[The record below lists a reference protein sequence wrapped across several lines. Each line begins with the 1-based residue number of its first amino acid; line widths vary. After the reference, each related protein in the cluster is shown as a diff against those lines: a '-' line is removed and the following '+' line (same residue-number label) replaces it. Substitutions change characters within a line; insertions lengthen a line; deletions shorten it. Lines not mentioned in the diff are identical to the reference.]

1 MINTSGIKG
10 SQQRE
15 LKVGAQ
21 HMVNNYDTSE
31 AQQNTDR
38 VVLYKNK
45 EQLQQLENKI
55 EVSELAGGIA
65 HHFNNIL
72 TVVIGHGTL
81 LQMKMEPDNPLKVYV
96 ERILASSEKA
106 ADLTKKLLVFS
117 GHQRISQRI
126 ANLNETVLGAHK
138 LLSLLINNNIKLQM
152 ELTDQDLPVMID
164 AVRFEEVLVNLISN
178 AVDAMPHGGMLTVIT
193 ECLKLGSDL
202 TDGNYNGKSG
212 GCAILK
218 VADTGV
224 GMTKKVK
231 KRIFDPFFTTKE
243 VGKGAGLGLSAVY
256 GIIKQHNGSI
266 RIESQIKKGTE
277 VKIYLPLARLEIKER
292 T

>member
-1 MINTSGIKG
+1 MINTSEIKG

-15 LKVGAQ
+15 LKAGVQ
-21 HMVNNYDTSE
+21 YMIDNYDNSE
-31 AQQNTDR
+31 TQQNNDR
-38 VVLYKNK
+38 MILHKNK
-45 EQLQQLENKI
+45 IRLQHLENKI
-55 EVSELAGGIA
+55 GVSEFAGGIA

-72 TVVIGHGTL
+72 TVVIGYGTL
-81 LQMKMEPDNPLKVYV
+81 LQMKMESDNPLKVYV

-106 ADLTKKLLVFS
+106 AGLTKKLLVFS
-117 GHQRISQRI
+117 GHQRISTRI
-126 ANLNETVLGAHK
+126 ADLNETVLGAHK
-138 LLSLLINNNIKLQM
+138 LLSLLINNNIRLQM

-164 AVRFEEVLVNLISN
+164 VVRFEEVLVDLISN

-193 ECLKLGSDL
+193 ECLKLGTDL
-202 TDGNYNGKSG
+202 ADGNYSNKSR
-212 GCAILK
+212 GCAVLT

-231 KRIFDPFFTTKE
+231 KRVFDPFFTTKE

-266 RIESQIKKGTE
+266 KIESQIKKGTE
-277 VKIYLPLARLEIKER
+277 VKIYLPLARPEIKER